1 MLISEMPV
9 VESTVCNFSTSGS
22 SAEVLESWSRGEF
35 VFFWGGNAETPSR
48 PPMSRVLANV
58 PDVGDSTE
66 RACFVSSHFKA
77 SNRLRRFSNS
87 DLRVGN
93 SWNNLY
99 ETIYN

>member
-1 MLISEMPV
+1 MLISEMRV
-9 VESTVCNFSTSGS
+9 GESTVCNFSTSGW

-35 VFFWGGNAETPSR
+35 VFFWGGNGETPSR
-48 PPMSRVLANV
+48 TANV
-58 PDVGDSTE
+58 PDVVDSTE
-66 RACFVSSHFKA
+66 CACFVSSHFKA

-93 SWNNLY
+93 PWNNLY